1 MKQVA
6 AALIYHQGKFLI
18 GKRRSDGSNPSVW
31 EFPGGKLEPGESYE
45 DCLIRECREEC
56 GLEVEPLGCY
66 EEMEYTY
73 PDGTIRF
80 RFFLSRWKGGE
91 LSRNVHEE
99 LCWAAAETF
108 SAYEFC
114 PANRNLVSR
123 MAEEFGHPV
132 QESLHH
138 SNARPF

>member
-56 GLEVEPLGCY
+56 GLEVEPLECGGVWPSGSG
-66 EEMEYTY
+66 E
-73 PDGTIRF
+73 PVSFKRPSVLIWLA
-80 RFFLSRWKGGE
+80 FLC
-91 LSRNVHEE
+91 V
-99 LCWAAAETF
+99 
-108 SAYEFC
+108 
-114 PANRNLVSR
+114 
-123 MAEEFGHPV
+123 
-132 QESLHH
+132 
-138 SNARPF
+138 

>member
-1 MKQVA
+1 MRNEAGGGSVDLSSGEIPDRET
-6 AALIYHQGKFLI
+6 ALGREQPFCLGI
-18 GKRRSDGSNPSVW
+18 S
-31 EFPGGKLEPGESYE
+31 ESYE

-56 GLEVEPLGCY
+56 GLEVEPLECY

-114 PANRNLVSR
+114 PANRDLVRR

-132 QESLHH
+132 QESLYH
-138 SNARPF
+138 SSARPF